1 VTAKD
6 LAAKLVA
13 SRFIRFGIVGG
24 GGFVVNEAALFGAHS
39 LCHTGPQLSW
49 VLAFIPSVIFT
60 WWGNRNLTFP
70 DRASAHLY
78 GMATECGRFVVT
90 NSIGALANFLVYAA
104 TVRYAPFPF
113 SIPYLALVAGVFVG
127 LIFNF
132 TFSLKVVFR
141 S

>member
-1 VTAKD
+1 MTVKD
-6 LAAKLVA
+6 LTARLFT

-24 GGFVVNEAALFGAHS
+24 GGFIVNEAALFGAHH
-39 LCHTGPQLSW
+39 LCNAGPKLSW

-60 WWGNRNLTFP
+60 WWGNRSLTFP
-70 DRASAHLY
+70 DRASRHPT
-78 GMATECGRFVVT
+78 GMAKECSRFVAT
-90 NSIGALANFLVYAA
+90 NSLGALANFIVYAA
-104 TVRYAPFPF
+104 VVKYAPFPF